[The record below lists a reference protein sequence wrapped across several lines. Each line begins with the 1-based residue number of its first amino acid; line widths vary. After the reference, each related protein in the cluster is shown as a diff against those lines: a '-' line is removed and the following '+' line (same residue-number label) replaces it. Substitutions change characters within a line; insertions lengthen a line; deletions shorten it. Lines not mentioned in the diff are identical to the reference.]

1 MNNSTTAIPEYNKAL
16 GVCIGASTVSSVLVS
31 RQNGEIKVE
40 NHFSLAHHGS
50 PKKIIE
56 EIFGNGVPEKV
67 AVTGRKFK
75 QLLKATSIS
84 ESEAIE
90 NAISYLGLSPDLVIS
105 AGGENFILYV
115 IDKKGKISKAI
126 TGNKCASGTGEFF
139 LQQIKRMNLSIDE
152 AISLGTHGE
161 PYNISGRCSVFCKSD
176 CTHALNKGVE
186 KENVVAGLS
195 RMMAQKIIELTS
207 RVKYWKVALIG
218 GASRN
223 KAMKRF
229 LEKHFDELTI
239 PPASTYFEAL
249 GTAVFALNNP
259 TLTIDKSNLF
269 INNHSSFTFH
279 EDLKK
284 HLDKV
289 RFEKSSRGIPVYNDE
304 CILGLD
310 VGSTTTKAILLRKKD
325 NLILASEY
333 LRTNGDP
340 INASIECYKSLRNQV
355 NVPIKIS
362 GLGVTGSGRHISGL
376 HALTRGVINEI
387 IAHAT
392 ATVYFDPGVD
402 TIFEIGGQDAKYT
415 YITSGVPSDYAMN
428 EACSAGTGSF
438 LEEAARESLDI
449 DYMQIGDI
457 AIKANTPPNFND
469 QCSAFISSDIKNA
482 LQEGLSK
489 DDVVA
494 GLVYSICLNYINRV
508 KGNRP
513 AGNKIFMQGGVCYNK
528 AVPVAMAALTGKE
541 IIVPP
546 DPGLMGAFGVALEI
560 KKRIELDLIEEQ
572 AFDLDE
578 LINRK
583 VEYGKS
589 FVCAGGAEKCDRK
602 CSVSII
608 QINGKKYPFGGA
620 CNKYYNLQ
628 EEHNADIKENN
639 LINLRQ
645 ELVFDKYLYPADLPR
660 EAKTIGIPK
669 SFLTNTLFP
678 LYYNF
683 FTQLGFKIVL
693 GDNVKQFGIEKKES
707 AFCFPVE
714 LAHGFFQDLIDR
726 KVDYIFLPHILE
738 VYNRDN
744 QFFDR
749 TCVLLQS
756 EPYYLKTTFKE
767 DLGEIK
773 ILSPIISFANGYE
786 NAKDKFIKLA
796 KELGKDKAL
805 ASSAYDYAT
814 EIQKEMLNE
823 FKLIGRKVIEELE
836 NDPDKFAIVLF
847 GRSYNSFAKEAN
859 LGIPQKFA
867 SRNMLIIPHDF
878 LPSETLESYRH
889 MYWGLGKQILQSA
902 RYVKN
907 HPQLFG
913 TYITNFSCGPDSMII
928 TYFRNIMENKPSL
941 TLELDSHSADA
952 GINTRIEAALDII
965 KSYRELDKK
974 GMISEIKKDFKPLRV
989 KNAWTIID
997 SDGEEITLTD
1007 KRVKVLV
1014 PNMGNYASEA
1024 FSAVFRSMGINSEPL
1039 PISTFKTLTS
1049 GRGITSCKECLPLIL
1064 NAGAMLDYYHERK
1077 PENEKTLLFMAEG
1090 TGPCRFGQYH
1100 VYLEEIIRKREL
1112 KDYGVYTLSDE
1123 DSYGGLGD
1131 EFFKRGWIT
1140 TTTVDVIQNIF
1151 HAINVI
1157 AENKQEALSIL
1168 TDEWKKILE
1177 IIENEDISKIYD
1189 QLEVLAERLS
1199 RQKKK
1204 VPYNDTVKVALI
1216 GEIYVRNDEFSR
1228 MDLIE
1233 RLAEKN
1239 IIAKVAPISEY
1250 IYYSSFLAMR
1260 NDGHRKPALAEIAK
1274 IKIKNIFQQNIE
1286 KRIKNIL
1293 SRSGFCDNELVHVN
1307 KVVKKAEH
1315 LISPEL
1321 AGEAILTVGSGLRE
1335 ILDHVSGVIS
1345 IGPFGCMP
1353 SRVAESILN
1362 SELNI
1367 EGKSAAEKIKRES
1380 YNIEIENLPF
1390 LAIETDGNIFPQI
1403 IQSKIEIFILQT
1415 QRLHKII
1422 SEGNLLTKQSY
1433 GQKFYDFILDQYNKR
1448 FHGTSSEKYLPE
1460 VTGLSSQESD

>member
-1 MNNSTTAIPEYNKAL
+1 MTNSNTAIYENDKAL

-31 RQNGEIKVE
+31 KQNGEIKVE

-56 EIFGNGVPEKV
+56 EIFSNGIPEKV

-75 QLLKATSIS
+75 QLLNATSIS

-90 NAISYLGLSPDLVIS
+90 NAISYLGLSPDLIIS

-139 LQQIKRMNLSIDE
+139 LQQIKRMNLSVDE
-152 AISLGTHGE
+152 AISLGTRGE

-259 TLTIDKSNLF
+259 TSAIDKSNLF

-279 EDLKK
+279 DDLKK

-310 VGSTTTKAILLRKKD
+310 VGSTTTKAVLLRKKD

-340 INASIECYKSLRNQV
+340 INASIECYKSLRNQL

-392 ATVYFDPGVD
+392 ATVFFDPEVD

-438 LEEAARESLDI
+438 LEEAARESLDV
-449 DYMQIGDI
+449 DYTQIGDI
-457 AIKANTPPNFND
+457 AINATTPPNFND

-560 KKRIELDLIEEQ
+560 KKRLELNLIEEQ
-572 AFDLDE
+572 TFDLDE

-589 FVCAGGAEKCDRK
+589 FICAGGAEKCDRK

-608 QINGKKYPFGGA
+608 HINGKKYPFGGA
-620 CNKYYNLQ
+620 CNKYYNIQ
-628 EEHNADIKENN
+628 EEHHADIKDNN

-660 EAKTIGIPK
+660 NARTIGIPK

-678 LYYNF
+678 LYFNF
-683 FTQLGFKIVL
+683 FTQLGYRVVL
-693 GDNVKQFGIEKKES
+693 GDNVKQLGIEKKES

-726 KVDYIFLPHILE
+726 KVDYIFLPHVLE

-744 QFFDR
+744 KFFDR

-767 DLGEIK
+767 DLDEIQ
-773 ILSPIISFANGYE
+773 ILSPVISFANGYE
-786 NAKDKFIKLA
+786 NAKDRFIKLA

-805 ASSAYDYAT
+805 ASSAYDYAA

-867 SRNMLIIPHDF
+867 SRNVLIVPHDF
-878 LPSETLESYRH
+878 LPSEMLESYRH

-928 TYFRNIMENKPSL
+928 TYFRNIMGNKPSL

-974 GMISEIKKDFKPLRV
+974 GMISEIKKDFRPLRV

-997 SDGEEITLTD
+997 SDGEEISLTD

-1024 FSAVFRSMGINSEPL
+1024 FSAVFRSMRINSEAL
-1039 PISTFKTLTS
+1039 PVSTFKTLTS

-1077 PENEKTLLFMAEG
+1077 PENEKTLFFMAEG

-1131 EFFKRGWIT
+1131 EFFKRGWIAT
-1140 TTTVDVIQNIF
+1140 STVDVIQNIF

-1168 TDEWKKILE
+1168 AEEWKKILE
-1177 IIENEDISKIYD
+1177 IIENEDINRIYK
-1189 QLEVLAERLS
+1189 QLEELAERLS

-1204 VPYNDTVKVALI
+1204 ISYEDAVKVALI

-1228 MDLIE
+1228 MDLVE

-1260 NDGHRKPALAEIAK
+1260 NDGHRKPALSEIAK
-1274 IKIKNIFQQNIE
+1274 LKIKNIFQENIE
-1286 KRIKNIL
+1286 KKIKNIL
-1293 SRSGFCDNELVHVN
+1293 SRSGFCDNELVHIN
-1307 KVVKKAEH
+1307 KITKKAEH

-1335 ILDHVSGVIS
+1335 ILDNVSGVIS

-1367 EGKSAAEKIKRES
+1367 KGKSAAEKIKREN
-1380 YNIEIENLPF
+1380 YNAEIENLPF

-1403 IQSKIEIFILQT
+1403 IQSKIEIFTLQT

-1422 SEGNLLTKQSY
+1422 SEGNLLIKQSY
-1433 GQKFYDFILDQYNKR
+1433 GQKFYDYILDQYNKR
-1448 FHGTSSEKYLPE
+1448 FHGKSSEKYLPE
-1460 VTGLSSQESD
+1460 ITGLSSQEGD

>member
-40 NHFSLAHHGS
+40 KHFSLAHHGS
-50 PKKIIE
+50 PKQIIE
-56 EIFGNGVPEKV
+56 EIFSNGVPEKV

-279 EDLKK
+279 DDLKK

-513 AGNKIFMQGGVCYNK
+513 AENKIFMQGGVCYNK

-572 AFDLDE
+572 AFDLDD

-678 LYYNF
+678 LYFNF
-683 FTQLGFKIVL
+683 FIQLGFKIVL
-693 GDNVKQFGIEKKES
+693 GDNVKQLGIEKKES

-726 KVDYIFLPHILE
+726 KVDYIFLPHVLE

-744 QFFDR
+744 KFFDR

-767 DLGEIK
+767 DIGEIK
-773 ILSPIISFANGYE
+773 ILSPVISFANGFE

-796 KELGKDKAL
+796 KELRKDKAL

-928 TYFRNIMENKPSL
+928 TYFRNIMGNKPSL

-1140 TTTVDVIQNIF
+1140 TTTVDIIQNIF

-1177 IIENEDISKIYD
+1177 IIENEDISKIYY

-1293 SRSGFCDNELVHVN
+1293 ARSGFCDNELVQIN
-1307 KVVKKAEH
+1307 KIAKIAEH

>member
-1 MNNSTTAIPEYNKAL
+1 MTDDKKAL
-16 GVCIGASTVSSVLVS
+16 GICIGASTVSSVVISDFGGAVS
-31 RQNGEIKVE
+31 IDH
-40 NHFSLAHHGS
+40 HFSIPHHGN
-50 PKKIIE
+50 PRKIIE
-56 EIFGNGVPEKV
+56 EIFSNGIPPKV

-75 QLLKATSIS
+75 QLLNATFIS

-90 NAISYLGLSPDLVIS
+90 NSISHLGLSPDLVIS
-105 AGGENFILYV
+105 AGGENFILYA
-115 IDKKGKISKAI
+115 IDKKGKIAKAI

-139 LQQIKRMNLSIDE
+139 LQQIKRMNLSVDD
-152 AISLGTHGE
+152 AITLGVKGE

-176 CTHALNKGVE
+176 CTHALNKGVA

-218 GASRN
+218 GASQN

-239 PPASTYFEAL
+239 PPAATYFEAL

-259 TLTIDKSNLF
+259 TLEINKKNLF
-269 INNHSSFTFH
+269 VDNHSSFTFH
-279 EDLKK
+279 QDLKK

-289 RFEKSSRGIPVYNDE
+289 RFEKSSRGIAQIGDE

-310 VGSTTTKAILLRKKD
+310 VGSTTTKAVLLRKKD

-340 INASIECYKSLRNQV
+340 INASVECYKSLQSQIK
-355 NVPIKIS
+355 VPIKIY

-376 HALTRGVINEI
+376 HALTKGVINEI

-392 ATVYFDPGVD
+392 ATVFFDTDVD

-449 DYMQIGDI
+449 DYLQIGDT
-457 AIKANTPPNFND
+457 AIKASKPPNFND

-489 DDVVA
+489 EDVIA

-513 AGNKIFMQGGVCYNK
+513 VGNKIFMQGGVCYNK

-560 KKRIELDLIEEQ
+560 KKRIELNLMQQQEFALE
-572 AFDLDE
+572 E
-578 LINRK
+578 LITRK

-589 FVCAGGAEKCDRK
+589 FICAGGAEKCDRK

-608 QINGKKYPFGGA
+608 QLKGKKYPFGGA

-628 EEHNADIKENN
+628 EEHHNDIRNNN

-645 ELVFDKYLYPADLPR
+645 ELVFEKYIHTVELPR
-660 EAKTIGIPK
+660 DAKTIGIPK

-683 FTQLGFKIVL
+683 FTQIGFRVIL
-693 GDNVKQFGIEKKES
+693 GDNVKQAGIEKKES

-726 KVDYIFLPHILE
+726 KVDFIFLPHVLE
-738 VYNRDN
+738 VYNRDSK
-744 QFFDR
+744 FFDR

-756 EPYYLKTTFKE
+756 EPYYLKTTFKDE
-767 DLGEIK
+767 LENIK
-773 ILSPIISFANGYE
+773 VLSPVISFADGYE
-786 NAKDKFIKLA
+786 NAKTKFVEMA

-805 ASSAYDYAT
+805 ASAAFDYAT

-823 FKLIGRKVIEELE
+823 FKLIGKKIIKELE
-836 NDPDKFAIVLF
+836 SDPDIFAVVLF

-867 SRNMLIIPHDF
+867 SRNIMIIPHDF
-878 LPSETLESYRH
+878 LPSEALESYGH
-889 MYWGLGKQILQSA
+889 MYWGFGKQILQSA
-902 RYVKN
+902 RYVKD

-928 TYFRNIMENKPSL
+928 TYFRNIMGNKPSL

-974 GMISEIKKDFKPLRV
+974 GRITEIKKDFKPLRV

-997 SDGEEITLTD
+997 SEDEEIPLTD
-1007 KRVKVLV
+1007 SRVKVLI
-1014 PNMGNYASEA
+1014 PNMGHYATEA
-1024 FSAVFRSMGINSEPL
+1024 FSAVFRSMGVKSEPL
-1039 PISTFKTLTS
+1039 PISTFKTLTT

-1077 PENEKTLLFMAEG
+1077 PENEKTLFFMAEG

-1100 VYLEEIIRKREL
+1100 IYLEEIIKKREL

-1131 EFFKRGWIT
+1131 EFFKRGWYA
-1140 TTTVDVIQNIF
+1140 TVTSDIIQNIY
-1151 HAINVI
+1151 HTINVT
-1157 AENKQEALSIL
+1157 AENKQDSLAIL
-1168 TDEWKKILE
+1168 AEEWKMILE
-1177 IIENEDISKIYD
+1177 IIEKDDIKKIYKR
-1189 QLEVLAERLS
+1189 LEVLAERLS

-1204 VPYNDTVKVALI
+1204 IEYEDAVKVALI

-1239 IIAKVAPISEY
+1239 IVVKVAPISEY
-1250 IYYSSFLAMR
+1250 IYYSNYLAVR
-1260 NDGHRKPALAEIAK
+1260 KDGHRNPSLMDIAK
-1274 IKIKNIFQQNIE
+1274 IKIKNKFQEQIE

-1293 SRSGFCDNELVHVN
+1293 SRSGFCDSELVNVQD
-1307 KVVKKAEH
+1307 VAEKAEH
-1315 LISPEL
+1315 LVSPDL
-1321 AGEAILTVGSGLRE
+1321 AGETILTVGSGLRE

-1353 SRVAESILN
+1353 SRVAEAILN

-1367 EGKSAAEKIKRES
+1367 EGKAEAEKIKRQQ
-1380 YNIEIENLPF
+1380 YNQEIESLPF

-1403 IQSKIEIFILQT
+1403 IQSKIEIFILQA
-1415 QRLHKII
+1415 QRMHKMI
-1422 SEGNLLTKQSY
+1422 SEGNVLTRQSV
-1433 GQKFYDFILDQYNKR
+1433 GQKFYDYILNQYYKR
-1448 FHGTSSEKYLPE
+1448 FQGKSSEKYIPDIA
-1460 VTGLSSQESD
+1460 GLSSQESD